1 VPSYYL
7 DSSALLKRYRTEKGT
22 ETLDELFES
31 NRDIDLVTTSSF
43 TVLEVISVITRLF
56 RINTLSRRS
65 YQRLLGDLR
74 QDVRQTIVLQP
85 VADTVLAEAVRLIMD
100 HSLRAPDAVQL
111 ATALSVRNENQ
122 ERSTFMLCS
131 DVRLKRACEGSG
143 LAVIDPEAP
152 NSLDLLRASQTDR
165 LSS

>member
-1 VPSYYL
+1 MPSYYL

-22 ETLDELFES
+22 GTLDELFES
-31 NRDIDLVTTSSF
+31 NREIDLVTTSSF

-56 RINTLSRRS
+56 RTNTLSRRS

-85 VADTVLAEAVRLIMD
+85 VADAILAEAVRSIID
-100 HSLRAPDAVQL
+100 HSLRAPDAIQL
-111 ATALSVRNENQ
+111 ATALKVRNEDQ

-131 DVRLKRACEGSG
+131 DVRLKRACESSG

-165 LSS
+165 QSF